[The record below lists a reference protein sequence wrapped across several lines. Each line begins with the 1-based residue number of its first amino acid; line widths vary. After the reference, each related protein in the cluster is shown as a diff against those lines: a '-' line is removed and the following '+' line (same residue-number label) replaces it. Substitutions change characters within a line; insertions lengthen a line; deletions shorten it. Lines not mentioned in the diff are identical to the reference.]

1 MSNLTDKVVSFF
13 NSLSEDKKA
22 TAKELFAAVKEEKF
36 EDEVAPAGQAPSYT
50 EVPLEDGT
58 ILKVSA
64 LEVGGEVILVNPDG
78 SGEVPAPEGEHKLA
92 DGTVLVVK
100 KEGEKTVIAEIKPA
114 AEMKK
119 DEKPSTEAA
128 FAAIEEKFAALKAE
142 ALENNKALKAELEAV
157 KLKLAKNSAT
167 IKQTVE
173 VVEAFGNIPTAQ
185 PIVKPTSIVNKKKDV
200 LDVLFKNKK

>member
-1 MSNLTDKVVSFF
+1 MSNPIDKVVSFF
-13 NSLSEDKKA
+13 NSLSEDKKVA
-22 TAKELFAAVKEEKF
+22 AKELFAAVKDEKF
-36 EDEVAPAGQAPSYT
+36 EDPAPAGQAPSYT

-64 LEVGGEVILVNPDG
+64 LEVGGEVILVSPE
-78 SGEVPAPEGEHKLA
+78 GEVPAPEGEHKLA
-92 DGTVLVVK
+92 DGSVLVVK
-100 KEGEKTVIAEIKPA
+100 KEGEKAVIAEIKPA

-119 DEKPSTEAA
+119 DTPSTEAT

-157 KLKLAKNSAT
+157 KLKLSKANSL

-173 VVEAFGNIPTAQ
+173 VVEAFSSVPTAQ
-185 PIVKPTSIVNKKKDV
+185 PIAKPTQTVNKKDEMFNT
-200 LDVLFKNKK
+200 LFKK

>member
-1 MSNLTDKVVSFF
+1 MSNPIDKVVSFF
-13 NSLSEDKKA
+13 NSLSEDKKVA
-22 TAKELFAAVKEEKF
+22 AKELFAAVKDEKF
-36 EDEVAPAGQAPSYT
+36 EDPAPAGQAPSYT

-64 LEVGGEVILVNPDG
+64 LEVGGEVILVSPE
-78 SGEVPAPEGEHKLA
+78 GEVPAPEGEHKLA
-92 DGTVLVVK
+92 DGSVLVVK
-100 KEGEKTVIAEIKPA
+100 KEGEKAVIAEIKPA

-119 DEKPSTEAA
+119 DTPSTEAT

-157 KLKLAKNSAT
+157 KLKLSKANSM

-173 VVEAFGNIPTAQ
+173 VVEAFASVPTAQ
-185 PIVKPTSIVNKKKDV
+185 PIVKPTQTVNKKDEMFNT
-200 LDVLFKNKK
+200 LFKK

>member
-1 MSNLTDKVVSFF
+1 MSNPIDKVVSFF
-13 NSLSEDKKA
+13 NSLSEDKKVA
-22 TAKELFAAVKEEKF
+22 AKELFAAVKDEKF
-36 EDEVAPAGQAPSYT
+36 EDAAPAGQAPSYT

-64 LEVGGEVILVNPDG
+64 LEVGGEVILVSPE
-78 SGEVPAPEGEHKLA
+78 GEVPAPEGEHKLA
-92 DGTVLVVK
+92 DGSVLVVK
-100 KEGEKTVIAEIKPA
+100 KEGEKAVIAEIKPA

-119 DEKPSTEAA
+119 DTPSTEAT

-157 KLKLAKNSAT
+157 KLKLSKANSL

-173 VVEAFGNIPTAQ
+173 VVEAFSSVPTAQ
-185 PIVKPTSIVNKKKDV
+185 PIAKPTQTVNKKDEMFNT
-200 LDVLFKNKK
+200 LFKK

>member
-1 MSNLTDKVVSFF
+1 MSNPIDKVVSFF
-13 NSLSEDKKA
+13 NSLSEDKKVA
-22 TAKELFAAVKEEKF
+22 AKELFAAVKDEKF
-36 EDEVAPAGQAPSYT
+36 EDPAPAGQAPSYT

-100 KEGEKTVIAEIKPA
+100 KEGEKAVITEIKPA

-119 DEKPSTEAA
+119 DTPSTEAT

-157 KLKLAKNSAT
+157 KLKLSKANSM

-173 VVEAFGNIPTAQ
+173 VVEAFANVPTAQ
-185 PIVKPTSIVNKKKDV
+185 PIVKPTQTVNKKDEMFNT
-200 LDVLFKNKK
+200 LFKK